1 MTTAEVLVTL
11 GGIALIPLILWYF
24 FWSETGESARAVAS
38 EEGVQEIRVEVR
50 GGYDPD
56 VLVVEARRPVRI
68 DFHRNETADCSEEV
82 VFGDFGIRK
91 KLPAFQ
97 TTPVEFT
104 PEEPGEYVFTCGMAM
119 MRGKLLVES
128 SRDGTGGNDTGTI
141 RAEIE
146 VHDG

>member
-1 MTTAEVLVTL
+1 MGRAEILVTL
-11 GGIALIPLILWYF
+11 VGLALIPLILWYF
-24 FWSETGESARAVAS
+24 FWSEREGTRAVAS
-38 EEGVQEIRVEVR
+38 GEGVQEIKVQVK

-56 VLVVEARRPVRI
+56 VLVVEAGRPVRI

-104 PEEPGEYVFTCGMAM
+104 PEEPGEYAFTCGMSM
-119 MRGKLLVES
+119 MRGKLIVEQG
-128 SRDGTGGNDTGTI
+128 RDGTET
-141 RAEIE
+141 A
-146 VHDG
+146 